1 MRAIAEF
8 IMRGRLQASV
18 VVLFGVVLPI
28 LPLAA
33 VGLVSLR
40 KGPREGA
47 LMVIVGVMPA
57 LIAWLIGKPASI
69 VFWGTLL
76 GFVVVYAPAVLLR
89 LTVSLALMV
98 QALVVTAVAC
108 GLFALAFAP
117 GLLESFETITSLFIT
132 TMQGKALDSE
142 LVTPSSVA
150 LSGFI
155 AMAFALNA
163 LAGLLLARWWQALLY
178 NPDGFGVEFRE
189 MRLPVGPSVLCA
201 VLVVLFHYYGIDYSF
216 WATTLALPLILVA
229 LSIVHSMAQ
238 HRQLSKTWLAIFY
251 VFIASSNI
259 LLLLLALVGFID
271 SLLNIRDRFLDK
283 NK

>member
-1 MRAIAEF
+1 MRALAEF

-18 VVLFGVVLPI
+18 VVLFGVALPI

-47 LMVIVGVMPA
+47 FMVMMGIMPA

-69 VFWGTLL
+69 VLWGTLL
-76 GFVVVYAPAVLLR
+76 GFIVVYVPAVLLR
-89 LTVSLALMV
+89 LTVSFALMV
-98 QALVVTAVAC
+98 QALVVTAIVC
-108 GLFALAFAP
+108 GLFTLAFAP
-117 GLLESFETITSLFIT
+117 GLLESFEKMTALFIA
-132 TMQGKALDSE
+132 TMEGKSLDSE
-142 LVTPSSVA
+142 LITPSSVA
-150 LSGFI
+150 LSGFV

-163 LAGLLLARWWQALLY
+163 LAGLLLARWWQSLLY

-189 MRLPVGPSVLCA
+189 LRLPIGASVLCA
-201 VLVVLFHYYGIDYSF
+201 VLVVLFHYYGVDYSF

-229 LSIVHSMAQ
+229 LSIVHSMAK
-238 HRQLSKTWLAIFY
+238 HRQLSKAWLAIFY
-251 VFIASSNI
+251 LFVASSSI
-259 LLLLLALVGFID
+259 LLLLLAFVGFID
-271 SLLNIRDRFLDK
+271 SLLNIRDRFWRK